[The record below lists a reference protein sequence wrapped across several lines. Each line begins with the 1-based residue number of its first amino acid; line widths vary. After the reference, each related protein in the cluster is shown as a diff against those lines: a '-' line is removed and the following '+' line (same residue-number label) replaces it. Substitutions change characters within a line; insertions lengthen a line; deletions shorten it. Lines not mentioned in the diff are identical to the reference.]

1 MHKSELRFAPKRCA
15 FSIKTQCI

>member
-1 MHKSELRFAPKRCA
+1 MHKSELRFAPKCSA

>member
-15 FSIKTQCI
+15 FSIKTQCV